1 VKSATPERRSR
12 RPAAWA
18 ALVALMLC
26 TATWS
31 GGIHPDAEALATVE
45 PAFAIVNGHPITRRQ
60 VDDEVLST
68 VNPPELYDLRTKA
81 INEMVDDYL
90 IIQAARSA
98 GLDPDE
104 YVARETAIY
113 PVTEEDARRY
123 YDQHMMALNFE
134 SHGQS
139 FQELRGA
146 IIAGIEQER
155 WRERRDVM
163 IAGLRG
169 EGAISVLLRAPTP
182 KLAVG
187 NHPWTGAKDARV
199 TVFEFSD
206 YQCPFCRIAARLVKK
221 LRGKYGDRVKFVFVD
236 FPLGF
241 HPQAMDAARAA
252 RCAFDQGKYWQYHDA
267 IFDGPMKLAPADLR
281 ATAAQLGLNVRKF
294 NACFAHHA
302 DDAAIQADMA
312 QGQALGLTGTPVFFI
327 EGQELQG
334 AQSEA
339 KFSQLLDRAIAAS
352 NPPAP
357 AGGAAHKVASGAAV
371 KPAKS

>member
-1 VKSATPERRSR
+1 MKSATPERRSR

-81 INEMVDDYL
+81 INAMVDDYL

-187 NHPWTGAKDARV
+187 DHPWTGAKDARV

-339 KFSQLLDRAIAAS
+339 KFSHLLDRAIAAS

-357 AGGAAHKVASGAAV
+357 AGGAAHKIASAPAL